1 MGMKVLLLVV
11 LLMAGNTTTDIS
23 AIRRLY
29 TESVGRK
36 EKAEELLGLLTA
48 MPKTP
53 LKMGYLGA
61 ANMVMAKHALNPVKK
76 LSYFRT
82 GREYLDN
89 SIKKSPEDTELR
101 FLRHAIQVSAPSFL
115 GYNAE
120 KGADRRLLM
129 SRLQAGSV
137 KDKQLRLSVVQF
149 LLLQENTAEERQML
163 NRIYKNH

>member
-1 MGMKVLLLVV
+1 MGFKILLVFV
-11 LLMAGNTTTDIS
+11 LLMTSNTGAEIS
-23 AIRRLY
+23 VIRKLY
-29 TESVGRK
+29 TESVDKK
-36 EKAEELLGLLTA
+36 EKAEELIELLTA

-53 LKMGYLGA
+53 LVNGYLGA

-76 LSYFRT
+76 LNYFRT

-89 SIKKSPEDTELR
+89 SIRNSPDDTELR

-115 GYNAE
+115 GYNAQ
-120 KGADRRLLM
+120 KGADRRLLIN
-129 SRLQAGSV
+129 RLRSGNV

-149 LLLQENTAEERQML
+149 LLLQENTTEEKEML